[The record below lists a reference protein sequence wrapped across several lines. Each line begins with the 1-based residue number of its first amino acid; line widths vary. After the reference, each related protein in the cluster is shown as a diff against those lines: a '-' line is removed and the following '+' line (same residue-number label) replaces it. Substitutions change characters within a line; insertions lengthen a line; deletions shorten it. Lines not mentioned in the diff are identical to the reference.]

1 MGTSLKVMAK
11 KKLTE
16 EQEKEIKI
24 LQETNKMLEKSRQE
38 AANTGNQVSVQQIER
53 AQQEVIDHIKSID
66 SSVAPTISKATSL
79 ATNKKREV
87 TQTQLFGDTDM
98 SIFEL
103 IEENEKNNQELEEAS
118 KATEN
123 TEVDTPIE
131 DTLIPSETTIANES
145 TFSNIEGGV
154 QYDVIQLP
162 SNGQCYR
169 NKVDRVPV
177 AYLTA
182 YDENIITSPNLYK
195 DGLVIDFLL
204 KNKIVNSEI
213 NVDDLVSGD
222 ADAIILFLRAT
233 SYGPEFPI
241 VVADPD
247 TGEQIDTTVD
257 LSTLKPKDFKLEGD
271 ENGWFEYVTPIKKD
285 TIKFR
290 YLTRKQEKQLRK
302 VTELEGYGTKA
313 AMLDRERETLQA
325 AIMNDKYI
333 TENDKK
339 TIRAAMKTMENWSKK
354 LKEVN
359 NSEFTRIM
367 TNNMQLQ
374 VMAVNGNTDRE
385 FIRKYINQM
394 PARDSLMLRKYIN
407 DNKPGIDFDIE
418 VERPESLG
426 GGSFKTFLNWDD
438 TVFLNISDV

>member
-1 MGTSLKVMAK
+1 MAK

-16 EQEKEIKI
+16 EQENEIKT
-24 LQETNKMLEKSRQE
+24 LRANNEMLEKTRKE
-38 AANTGNQVSVQQIER
+38 AEERGNKVAVEQIKR
-53 AQQEVIDHIKSID
+53 AQQEVIDHINMID
-66 SSVAPTISKATSL
+66 PSMSPSVPQSTSL
-79 ATNKKREV
+79 SPKKKTSLKQEN
-87 TQTQLFGDTDM
+87 LFDTDM
-98 SIFEL
+98 SIFDIL
-103 IEENEKNNQELEEAS
+103 EETEKNNQEAAEIKKIEEA
-118 KATEN
+118 
-123 TEVDTPIE
+123 EVPYASDDLT
-131 DTLIPSETTIANES
+131 PSETVISNET
-145 TFSNIEGGV
+145 TFNNIDSNA

-204 KNKIVNSEI
+204 KNKIVNGEI
-213 NVDDLVSGD
+213 NVEDLVTGD

-241 VVADPD
+241 VVNDPE
-247 TGEQIDTTVD
+247 TGEQIDSVVD
-257 LSTLKPKDFKLEGD
+257 LTTLKPRDFKLIGD
-271 ENGWFEYVTPIKKD
+271 ENGWFEYVTPLKKD

-290 YLTRKQEKQLRK
+290 YLTRKQEKQLKK
-302 VTELEGYGTKA
+302 VTELEGIGTKA
-313 AMLDRERETLQA
+313 SLLDRERETLSA
-325 AIMNDKYI
+325 ALMNEKYLS
-333 TENDKK
+333 EADKK
-339 TIRAAMKTMENWSKK
+339 VMRAALKTMETWSKK
-354 LKEVN
+354 LREVN

-367 TNNMQLQ
+367 TNNLQLQ
-374 VMAVNGNTDRE
+374 ITAINGNTDRE
-385 FIRKYINQM
+385 FIRKYINTM

-407 DNKPGIDFDIE
+407 DNRPGIDFTIT

-426 GGSFKTFLNWDD
+426 GGSFETFLNWDD